1 MRFAGFDF
9 LLSLRSLRYC
19 RPGCRSSHTPGWR
32 RKTDWPRKSA
42 HRQVQGKSSS
52 ALTAAC
58 RKRQATRHTV
68 GIANS
73 AQPAAP
79 PRSQPLSSFTKARAI
94 RAPSASARPAFRQ
107 ARPAPPHLPP
117 GHRPVL
123 RKRAGHHQVVYE
135 PARLAVPALDDSA
148 RDARLVRPAT
158 ERSIDLLARRVSLPG
173 QSAGSGQRRRRRQ
186 HIFDPGTCV
195 PASASTS
202 SAPSG
207 AFRDLQP
214 QDRAMRHR

>member
-32 RKTDWPRKSA
+32 RKTDWPRKFA

-107 ARPAPPHLPP
+107 VRPAPPHLPP
-117 GHRPVL
+117 GRLPAR
-123 RKRAGHHQVVYE
+123 RKVVGRRQVVFE
-135 PARLAVPALDDSA
+135 PAPLAIPALDDSA
-148 RDARLVRPAT
+148 RNAMFVRPGIG
-158 ERSIDLLARRVSLPG
+158 RSKDLLAGRVSPPG
-173 QSAGSGQRRRRRQ
+173 RSAGSGQRRRRRQ
-186 HIFDPGTCV
+186 HIFDPGTTV
-195 PASASTS
+195 PASAATS
-202 SAPSG
+202 RATTG
-207 AFRDLQP
+207 DFQALQP
-214 QDRAMRHR
+214 QDRVMRHR